1 MQPLRQCPI
10 RRMNV
15 TACIKEPRI
24 PEAQR
29 CRVFLPHRYPLP
41 NTKSSSISAGHLFDM
56 FNDDRSDKLHGE
68 VESASKHV
76 EQNAEP
82 VFDPK
87 AEARLRRKI
96 DLMIIPTVSLLY
108 LFCFIDRANI
118 GASCLIAFP

>member
-1 MQPLRQCPI
+1 MCFCP
-10 RRMNV
+10 
-15 TACIKEPRI
+15 TGTLPATQK
-24 PEAQR
+24 
-29 CRVFLPHRYPLP
+29 FPHR
-41 NTKSSSISAGHLFDM
+41 AGDLSNMFDD
-56 FNDDRSDKLHGE
+56 NGSDKPHSA

-76 EQNAEP
+76 EQDAQP

-118 GASCLIAFP
+118 GA